1 MNRDAVR
8 CGASPDEAGTARN
21 RTGYR
26 YDGLHAVHGP
36 DGAPSTGERRQTMNR
51 TRADQPSGAVARPR
65 QLAAVGDSHRSLNE
79 VVTDALRHA
88 ILHGQFELGERLR
101 EARLAEMFNVSR
113 NPIREALRVLEV
125 EGLVEIVPRKG
136 ARIPLLSS
144 DEIAEIIEV
153 RAELEGMSARLAATR
168 CTDEARTSLQRLLE
182 EGNRAERENDIE
194 LLQEMNDRFH
204 DRLAEVGKNR
214 FLAEFMRSLRERT
227 LWLFKL
233 SGQARIIETWR
244 EHAAILQAV
253 MSADPQLSSAL
264 AMRHV
269 KEVGKTLTEKSAG

>member
-1 MNRDAVR
+1 MNQNAARLP
-8 CGASPDEAGTARN
+8 ASPDEAGTGED
-21 RTGYR
+21 RTGNR
-26 YDGLHAVHGP
+26 YVELHAVHGP
-36 DGAPSTGERRQTMNR
+36 DGALTTGERRQTMNR
-51 TRADQPSGAVARPR
+51 TRAGQPPDALSRSRP
-65 QLAAVGDSHRSLNE
+65 LAAVGDSHRSLNE

-101 EARLAEMFNVSR
+101 ESRLAEMFNVSR

-168 CTDEARTSLQRLLE
+168 CTDEARATLQRLLE
-182 EGNRAERENDIE
+182 EGNRAEQGNDVE

-204 DRLAEVGKNR
+204 DQLAEVGKNR

-244 EHAAILQAV
+244 EHAAILKAV